1 MANCPNINL
10 DSWKDLVETRGED
23 MAYYLWDKHEGSVP
37 KEEYTSNIKPAV
49 EEVFNSTS
57 ELASIG
63 TPQQY
68 SQYVSN
74 VFPESKVKD
83 IVYHSSPNKI
93 EKFRD
98 SLFGTYF
105 SYSPIEGAYGDNVYS
120 VILNVENPLV
130 KPNREDSSEVKEVY
144 NKDYRNY
151 NNPISFSPEGVGEY
165 KYDASIETS
174 TVAKEGVQ
182 IKVRNPEQIHILGS
196 KEDIEGFKNYV
207 TEEKKGMLQLEGT
220 EGSTASPKTVAAI
233 KNFLKQI
240 GVDIKAGKEIV
251 VNGVRMD
258 ANAVAMV
265 TQKLIQ
271 VVEGAEAKALPEEAM
286 HFAVEI
292 IKQTN
297 PKLYQQLL
305 KEVGSYALTNQ
316 VFADYSKNPLY
327 QTKDG
332 KPDVIKLKEEAMG
345 KILAE
350 TVIRNNE
357 GLTEKPEL
365 LAKAESWWQSII
377 NWFKNLI
384 AKSGFD
390 SLAMDIIS
398 GKSIGTAEDIK
409 AEEGKAFLQQTQN
422 AQDRV
427 INKIKDVQSKIE
439 KRPDGYYVDGKK
451 VNKRVTQVVDDN
463 WYSRKFKNN
472 DLTKSE
478 YEKAVDD
485 QKAEKGTAGHA
496 DFEHALDIFLNPD
509 GTLKS
514 SDELDQAILDDDGY
528 VSQINPNDN
537 SMYRIIRDNLR
548 ERLESINN
556 AEPGTKFLSEVTVY
570 NPNAYGGL
578 AGTIDFLSVSPNGKI
593 NILDWK
599 FMAINTDKYSDV
611 PWYKV
616 GAWQEQ
622 MKNYKLILQ
631 NAYGV
636 KSEDFGMTRMIPIQA
651 IYSEGNYKTNVL
663 PQLLNIRIGDVNV
676 KNIKDDYLLP
686 VGLEDEKTGNK
697 KIDKLLEK
705 LNAEYKRLSEKSVTP
720 AEKQEKADALNALYT
735 AIRQLKVRQN
745 LQPIVRQAKLLNK
758 QIQKTIDKYK
768 DTFQGKSPKDFSE
781 KERNAFAKEIE
792 VAQDMINVYTKID
805 TELDSFFN
813 SQSSEEDKKL
823 RDDLRDVASD
833 ARKLEADLEETLNE
847 YSENILAKS
856 EGIEKFLSPEKVIK
870 GITKMFASTATLQTK
885 AIEFIYK
892 KANRALAYM
901 GMDTL
906 TENKRLLKI
915 KEKYDAWARRKG
927 LSNKDYFNLIKKK
940 DSNELVDEFNPEFY
954 TTLKSKI
961 AQKDFSWIRD
971 NIDVAAYNAKLKEI
985 LAEEL
990 ERIDNKARIGTD
1002 EEIAAE
1008 IKREK
1013 YKAAQLYN
1021 TSTTESPGWLLYDNI
1036 NKFPKRDV
1044 WESKEWKELNK
1055 PENAPAK
1062 EFYNYIIE
1070 RNNEYKELGYIGKG
1084 EARVFLPFV
1093 RKGLVEKMVFGGKVT
1108 IGEQFLR
1115 SISIDEGDIG
1125 YGKIDPL
1132 SGKPINTIPKYFTSP
1147 IDGEVSTDLFKT
1159 MGLYN
1164 EMALKYKYL
1173 SEVEDQIRAIVRVE
1187 KNKQAIRTS
1196 LFGKTQYK
1204 NDGEL
1209 EYTPDNS
1216 DNAKLAEDMMKAIV
1230 YGQRYLESETF
1241 DQIIGKVGNWGK
1253 VLNKKLGVSWFP
1265 EDLSNRQLSVNKMIH
1280 SLNTHFQLSTLGF
1293 NLLSATSNFFG
1304 GNAQSIINAGKYF
1317 TKSDYIASEGELII
1331 NKLTNNKDRQKIIAA
1346 IEYFL
1351 PYTDNNTSKELL
1363 KKLSISKV
1371 SQENFQDALMILM
1384 RNSDLNVQ
1392 TVNFMSFLKNSI
1404 VENGEILNA
1413 REYLRSQDKYANRYD
1428 GTSEQRKKLDEEF
1441 EKDVKELIE
1450 QKGVLKVAELVD
1462 GELVIPGVERKS
1474 DSVVKLRRQVQQLTK
1489 DALGS
1494 LSEDDRRM
1502 IDMTVYGKSF
1512 MIFKGWI
1519 PRLVDVRMG
1528 NLKYNAASDA
1538 YEWGRMRMVM
1548 RLITSDLSR
1557 SLSSLTN
1564 SIAGNDQKWVDQMKD
1579 LYEVKRQ
1586 EYKKDTGKDL
1596 NMTQEQF
1603 MDLVRQNVR
1612 NQMLDTMFLLSMLSL
1627 VLALKALAPD
1637 DEDPVV
1643 KNQYKFMVK
1652 AADKLKDEI
1661 YYFYD
1666 LTSFS
1671 SLFSSGIFPS
1681 LSLIDNFKKGMWN
1694 FMKENYALA
1703 IGDEE
1708 MEEDNKVIK
1717 YWMRTFPV
1725 TNQIV
1730 GYLPLMYPDLA
1741 KDLGIKVQSD
1751 YGIR

>member
-1 MANCPNINL
+1 MACINPN
-10 DSWKDLVETRGED
+10 DPGF
-23 MAYYLWDKHEGSVP
+23 
-37 KEEYTSNIKPAV
+37 KEI
-49 EEVFNSTS
+49 
-57 ELASIG
+57 LA
-63 TPQQY
+63 
-68 SQYVSN
+68 
-74 VFPESKVKD
+74 
-83 IVYHSSPNKI
+83 
-93 EKFRD
+93 R
-98 SLFGTYF
+98 
-105 SYSPIEGAYGDNVYS
+105 
-120 VILNVENPLV
+120 VENPILA
-130 KPNREDSSEVKEVY
+130 E
-144 NKDYRNY
+144 
-151 NNPISFSPEGVGEY
+151 
-165 KYDASIETS
+165 IE
-174 TVAKEGVQ
+174 
-182 IKVRNPEQIHILGS
+182 
-196 KEDIEGFKNYV
+196 F
-207 TEEKKGMLQLEGT
+207 EKQQGGAMLQLEGS

-271 VVEGAEAKALPEEAM
+271 VVEGAEAKSLPEEAM

-365 LAKAESWWQSII
+365 LAKAESWWQSIM

-390 SLAMDIIS
+390 SLAMDILS

-422 AQDRV
+422 AQDKV
-427 INKIKDVQSKIE
+427 ISKLKEMQSKIE
-439 KRPDGYYVDGKK
+439 KRADGYYIDGKK
-451 VNKRVTQVVDDN
+451 INKRVTEIVGD

-478 YEKAVDD
+478 YQTAVDTL
-485 QKAEKGTAGHA
+485 KAEKGTAGHA
-496 DFEHALDIFLNPD
+496 DFEHALLTFLNAD

-514 SDELDQAILDDDGY
+514 SAELDQAILDDSGY

-537 SMYRIIRDNLR
+537 SMYAILRDNLR

-556 AEPGTKFLSEVTVY
+556 AAPGTKFLSEVTVF

-578 AGTIDFLSVSPNGKI
+578 AGTIDFLSVSPNGKV
-593 NILDWK
+593 NVLDWK
-599 FMAINTDKYSDV
+599 FMAINTDKYADI
-611 PWYKV
+611 PWYKI
-616 GAWQEQ
+616 GGWQEQ
-622 MKNYKLILQ
+622 MRNYKLILQ
-631 NAYGV
+631 NVYGV
-636 KSEDFGMTRMIPIQA
+636 KNEDFEMTRMIPIQA
-651 IYSEGNYKTNVL
+651 IYSEGNAKTGVL

-686 VGLEDEKTGNK
+686 VGLVDEKTGNK

-735 AIRQLKVRQN
+735 AIRQLQIKQN

-768 DTFQGKSPKDFSE
+768 DMFEGKNPKDFTE
-781 KERNAFAKEIE
+781 EQMNDFTKEIE
-792 VAQDMINVYTKID
+792 IAQDMVNVYTKID
-805 TELDSFFN
+805 TELSSFF
-813 SQSSEEDKKL
+813 SGTLSEEDEKL
-823 RDDLRDVASD
+823 RNDLRDTASD
-833 ARKLEADLEETLNE
+833 ARELEATLEEVLNE

-856 EGIEKFLSPEKVIK
+856 EEINSFLTPEKVIK
-870 GITKMFASTATLQTK
+870 GITKFFASTATLQSK
-885 AIEFIYK
+885 AIQFIYK
-892 KANRALAYM
+892 KANRAFAYA

-915 KEKYDAWARRKG
+915 KERFDAWAKRKG
-927 LSNKDYFNLIKKK
+927 LSTKDYFNLIKKK
-940 DSNELVDEFNPEFY
+940 DSNELIDEFNPDFY

-961 AQKDFSWIRD
+961 ADRDFAWIRD
-971 NIDVAAYNAKLKEI
+971 NIDVTAYNAKLKEL
-985 LAEEL
+985 LAEEF

-1008 IKREK
+1008 IKKEK
-1013 YKAAQLYN
+1013 YNAAKLYN
-1021 TSTTESPGWLLYDNI
+1021 TSTTESPGWLLYDYI
-1036 NKFPKRDV
+1036 NKFPKRDT

-1055 PENAPAK
+1055 TENAPAK
-1062 EFYNYIIE
+1062 EFYDYIIE
-1070 RNNEYKELGYIGKG
+1070 RNNEYKQLGYIGKG

-1093 RKGLVEKMVFGGKVT
+1093 RKGLMEKLVFGGKVT
-1108 IGEQFLR
+1108 LGEQFLR

-1132 SGKPINTIPKYFTSP
+1132 SGKPVNTLPKYFTSE
-1147 IDGEVSTDLFKT
+1147 IEGEVSTDLFKT

-1164 EMALKYKYL
+1164 EMALRYKYL
-1173 SEVEDQIRAIVRVE
+1173 SQIEDQVRGIVRVE

-1196 LFGKTQYK
+1196 MFGKTQYK
-1204 NDGEL
+1204 DGEV

-1216 DNAKLAEDMMKAIV
+1216 DNAKLAEDMMKAIL
-1230 YGQRYLESETF
+1230 YNQRYLESQTF
-1241 DQIIGKVGNWGK
+1241 DQVLGKLGTWGK
-1253 VLNKKLGVSWFP
+1253 KFNEKLGVHVFP
-1265 EDLSNRQLSVNKMIH
+1265 ENLSERQMSVNKLIDG
-1280 SLNTHFQLSTLGF
+1280 LNNHFQLATLGF
-1293 NLLSATSNFFG
+1293 NVLSATSNFFG

-1317 TKSDYIASEGELII
+1317 TKTDYIASEAELFI
-1331 NKLTNNKDRQKIIAA
+1331 NKLTNNKDREKIIAA

-1351 PYTDNNTSKELL
+1351 PYTDNSVSKELL
-1363 KKLSISKV
+1363 KKLSLSKL
-1371 SQENFQDALMILM
+1371 SQENLQDTLMILM

-1404 VENGEILNA
+1404 VENGQVLNA

-1428 GTSEQRKKLDEEF
+1428 GTSEQRKKLEEEF

-1450 QKGVLKVAELVD
+1450 QKGVLKVAQLTD
-1462 GELVIPGVERKS
+1462 GELIIPGVERKS

-1494 LSEDDRRM
+1494 LSEDDQRM
-1502 IDMTVYGKSF
+1502 INMTVYGKSF
-1512 MIFKGWI
+1512 MIFKNWI

-1579 LYEVKRQ
+1579 LYQKKSD
-1586 EYKKDTGKDL
+1586 EYKRDTGKDL
-1596 NMTQEQF
+1596 EMTQEQF

-1612 NQMLDTMFLLSMLSL
+1612 NQMLDTLFLLTMFSL
-1627 VLALKALAPD
+1627 VLALKAIPPDD
-1637 DEDPVV
+1637 DEDPMV
-1643 KNQYKFMVK
+1643 KNQYKFMLK
-1652 AADKLKDEI
+1652 ATDKLKDEI
-1661 YYFYD
+1661 AYFYD
-1666 LTSFS
+1666 FTSFS

-1694 FMKENYALA
+1694 FMKENYA
-1703 IGDEE
+1703 IIEGDEK
-1708 MEEDNKVIK
+1708 MQEDNKVIK
-1717 YWMRTFPV
+1717 YWMRTFPF

-1741 KDLGIKVQSD
+1741 KDLGIKVQSN

>member
-10 DSWKDLVETRGED
+10 DSWKTLVAARGED
-23 MAYYLWDKHEGSVP
+23 MAYYLWD
-37 KEEYTSNIKPAV
+37 EYN
-49 EEVFNSTS
+49 
-57 ELASIG
+57 G
-63 TPQQY
+63 
-68 SQYVSN
+68 N
-74 VFPESKVKD
+74 VPESE
-83 IVYHSSPNKI
+83 S
-93 EKFRD
+93 
-98 SLFGTYF
+98 
-105 SYSPIEGAYGDNVYS
+105 
-120 VILNVENPLV
+120 
-130 KPNREDSSEVKEVY
+130 KP
-144 NKDYRNY
+144 
-151 NNPISFSPEGVGEY
+151 
-165 KYDASIETS
+165 
-174 TVAKEGVQ
+174 
-182 IKVRNPEQIHILGS
+182 
-196 KEDIEGFKNYV
+196 
-207 TEEKKGMLQLEGT
+207 EGT
-220 EGSTASPKTVAAI
+220 ESSTASPKTIAAI

-251 VNGVRMD
+251 VNGVKMD

-297 PKLYQQLL
+297 PKLYNQLL

-316 VFADYSKNPLY
+316 VFADYGNNPLY

-365 LAKAESWWQSII
+365 LAKAESWWQSIM

-390 SLAMDIIS
+390 SLAMDILS
-398 GKSIGTAEDIK
+398 GKSIGTAKDIR
-409 AEEGKAFLQQTQN
+409 AEEGQAFLQQTQS

-427 INKIKDVQSKIE
+427 INKLRDIGSKIE
-439 KRPDGYYVDGKK
+439 KNPPGKPPGYYINGKK
-451 VNKRVTQVVDDN
+451 INKRVTQVVDDN

-478 YEKAVDD
+478 YEKAVDE
-485 QKAEKGTAGHA
+485 QKAEKGTDGHA
-496 DFEHALDIFLNPD
+496 DLEHALEIFLNPD

-537 SMYRIIRDNLR
+537 SMYRTLRENLR

-578 AGTIDFLSVSPNGKI
+578 AGTIDFLSVSPSGKI

-599 FMAINTDKYSDV
+599 FMAINTDKYTDV

-616 GAWQEQ
+616 GGWQEQ
-622 MKNYKLILQ
+622 MRNYKLILQ

-636 KSEDFGMTRMIPIQA
+636 KNEDFGMTRMIPIQA

-676 KNIKDDYLLP
+676 KNITDDYLLP
-686 VGLEDEKTGNK
+686 VGLEDEKTGIK
-697 KIDKLLEK
+697 KIDKLIEK

-720 AEKQEKADALNALYT
+720 AEKQEKSDALNALYT
-735 AIRQLKVRQN
+735 AIRHLKIKQN
-745 LQPIVRQAKLLNK
+745 LKPIVRQAKLLNK

-768 DTFQGKSPKDFSE
+768 DSFEGKNPKDFTE
-781 KERNAFAKEIE
+781 KERNAFSKEIE

-805 TELDSFFN
+805 TELDSLF
-813 SQSSEEDKKL
+813 SGDTSMLSEEEKKERDDL
-823 RDDLRDVASD
+823 RNDLRDVASN

-847 YSENILAKS
+847 YSENIIAKS

-892 KANRALAYM
+892 KANKALAYM

-906 TENKRLLKI
+906 SENKRLLKI
-915 KEKYDAWARRKG
+915 KERYDAWAKRKG
-927 LSNKDYFNLIKKK
+927 LSNKDYFDIIRKTPASYQKDAEDRKVSDISELNKIKNNISAEEYKEELDKINERYEDAIKDKNQLI
-940 DSNELVDEFNPEFY
+940 DEFNPKFY

-961 AQKDFSWIRD
+961 AQKDFDWIRD

-985 LAEEL
+985 LAEEF

-1013 YKAAQLYN
+1013 YKAAALYN

-1044 WESKEWKELNK
+1044 WESKEWKELTK
-1055 PENAPAK
+1055 PENAAAK
-1062 EFYNYIIE
+1062 EFYDYIME
-1070 RNNEYKELGYIGKG
+1070 RNNEYKDLGYIGKG

-1093 RKGLVEKMVFGGKVT
+1093 RKGLVEKMIFGGKVS

-1132 SGKPINTIPKYFTSP
+1132 SGKPVNTIPKYFTSP
-1147 IDGEVSTDLFKT
+1147 IEGEVSTDLFKT

-1173 SEVEDQIRAIVRVE
+1173 SEVEDQIRSIVRVE

-1204 NDGEL
+1204 NGEL

-1216 DNAKLAEDMMKAIV
+1216 DNAKLAEDMMKAII

-1241 DQIIGKVGNWGK
+1241 DQIVGKVGSWGK
-1253 VLNKKLGVSWFP
+1253 KFNEKLGVSWFP

-1317 TKSDYIASEGELII
+1317 TKGDYIASEGELFI

-1346 IEYFL
+1346 LEYFL
-1351 PYTDNNTSKELL
+1351 PYTDNEASRELL

-1371 SQENFQDALMILM
+1371 SQENFQDTLMYLM
-1384 RNSDLNVQ
+1384 RKSDLNIQ

-1404 VENGEILNA
+1404 VENGEVLNA
-1413 REYLRSQDKYANRYD
+1413 REYLRAQDKYANRYD

-1450 QKGVLKVAELVD
+1450 QKGVLKLSEIKD

-1528 NLKYNAASDA
+1528 NLKYNSASDA
-1538 YEWGRMRMVM
+1538 YEWGRMRMTM

-1564 SIAGNDQKWVDQMKD
+1564 SIGGNDQKWVDQMKD
-1579 LYEVKRQ
+1579 LFETKRD
-1586 EYKKDTGKDL
+1586 EYKRDTGKDL

-1612 NQMLDTMFLLSMLSL
+1612 NQMLDVIFLLSMFSL
-1627 VLALKALAPD
+1627 ILALKAIPPD
-1637 DEDPVV
+1637 DEDAAV
-1643 KNQYKFMVK
+1643 KNQYKFMLK
-1652 AADKLKDEI
+1652 ATDKLKDEI
-1661 YYFYD
+1661 AYFYD
-1666 LTSFS
+1666 PTSFS

-1681 LSLIDNFKKGMWN
+1681 LGLIDNFKKGMWN
-1694 FMKENYALA
+1694 FMKENYAILSE
-1703 IGDEE
+1703 DEE
-1708 MEEDNKVIK
+1708 MEENNKVIK

-1725 TNQIV
+1725 TNQVV

-1741 KDLGIKVQSD
+1741 KDLGLKVQSN

>member
-1 MANCPNINL
+1 MAKVCNIGIKRVVSDLTKDKPWYKYEEDGDFIQVLTSPKQKINERNIKGVAITTA
-10 DSWKDLVETRGED
+10 DSLNKSINKQLPIGNVFKATVQFDGRVGVSISPSDKQLELLNSKENAEREKLIKEVEQEQFQREQARLRDKQEKEKERGGYTEEQRGE
-23 MAYYLWDKHEGSVP
+23 
-37 KEEYTSNIKPAV
+37 
-49 EEVFNSTS
+49 F
-57 ELASIG
+57 
-63 TPQQY
+63 
-68 SQYVSN
+68 
-74 VFPESKVKD
+74 F
-83 IVYHSSPNKI
+83 
-93 EKFRD
+93 
-98 SLFGTYF
+98 
-105 SYSPIEGAYGDNVYS
+105 
-120 VILNVENPLV
+120 
-130 KPNREDSSEVKEVY
+130 
-144 NKDYRNY
+144 
-151 NNPISFSPEGVGEY
+151 
-165 KYDASIETS
+165 
-174 TVAKEGVQ
+174 
-182 IKVRNPEQIHILGS
+182 
-196 KEDIEGFKNYV
+196 
-207 TEEKKGMLQLEGT
+207 QLKGT
-220 EGSTASPKTVAAI
+220 ESSTASPKTVAAI

-297 PKLYQQLL
+297 PKLYNQLL

-316 VFADYSKNPLY
+316 VFTDYKNNPLY

-332 KPDVIKLKEEAMG
+332 KPDVIKLKEEAIG

-365 LAKAESWWQSII
+365 LAKAESWWQSIM

-390 SLAMDIIS
+390 RLAMDILS

-409 AEEGKAFLQQTQN
+409 AEEGKAFLQQGQN
-422 AQDRV
+422 EQDKV
-427 INKIKDVQSKIE
+427 INKLRDIESKIE
-439 KRPDGYYVDGKK
+439 KNPPGKPPGYYINGKK
-451 VNKRVTQVVDDN
+451 INKRVTQVVDDN

-478 YEKAVDD
+478 YEKAVDE

-496 DFEHALDIFLNPD
+496 DLEHALEIFLNPD

-537 SMYRIIRDNLR
+537 SMYRLLRENLR

-578 AGTIDFLSVSPNGKI
+578 AGTIDFLSVSPSGKI

-599 FMAINTDKYSDV
+599 FMAINTDKYTDV

-616 GAWQEQ
+616 GGWQEQ
-622 MKNYKLILQ
+622 MRNYKLILQ

-663 PQLLNIRIGDVNV
+663 PQLLNIRIGSVNV
-676 KNIKDDYLLP
+676 KNITDDYLLP
-686 VGLEDEKTGNK
+686 VGLEEEKTGIK

-735 AIRQLKVRQN
+735 AIRHLKIKQN

-758 QIQKTIDKYK
+758 QIQKTVDKYK
-768 DTFQGKSPKDFSE
+768 DTFEGKNPKDFSE
-781 KERNAFAKEIE
+781 KERNAFSKEIE

-805 TELDSFFN
+805 TELDSFF
-813 SQSSEEDKKL
+813 SGDTSMLSEEEKKQRDDL
-823 RDDLRDVASD
+823 RNDLRDVASN

-892 KANRALAYM
+892 KANKALAYM

-906 TENKRLLKI
+906 SENKRLLKI
-915 KEKYDAWARRKG
+915 KERYDAWAKRKG

-940 DSNELVDEFNPEFY
+940 DSNELIDEFNPEFY

-985 LAEEL
+985 LAEEF

-1013 YKAAQLYN
+1013 YRASALYN
-1021 TSTTESPGWLLYDNI
+1021 TSTAESPGWLLYDNI

-1044 WESKEWKELNK
+1044 WESKEWKDLNK

-1062 EFYNYIIE
+1062 EFYDYILE

-1093 RKGLVEKMVFGGKVT
+1093 RKGLVEKMIFGGKVS

-1132 SGKPINTIPKYFTSP
+1132 TGKPVNTIPKYFTSP
-1147 IDGEVSTDLFKT
+1147 IEGEVSTDLFKT
-1159 MGLYN
+1159 IGLYN

-1196 LFGKTQYK
+1196 MFGKTQYK
-1204 NDGEL
+1204 NGEL

-1216 DNAKLAEDMMKAIV
+1216 DNAKLAEDMMKSII

-1253 VLNKKLGVSWFP
+1253 TLNEKLGVSWFP
-1265 EDLSNRQLSVNKMIH
+1265 EDLSNRQISINKMIH

-1293 NLLSATSNFFG
+1293 NFLSATSNFFG
-1304 GNAQSIINAGKYF
+1304 GNAQSVINAGKYF
-1317 TKSDYIASEGELII
+1317 TKGDYIASEGELIM
-1331 NKLTNNKDRQKIIAA
+1331 NKLTNNKDREKILAA

-1351 PYTDNNTSKELL
+1351 PYTDNHASKELL
-1363 KKLSISKV
+1363 KKLSISKL
-1371 SQENFQDALMILM
+1371 SQENFQDALMMIM

-1404 VENGEILNA
+1404 VENGEVLNA
-1413 REYLRSQDKYANRYD
+1413 REYLRAQDKYANRYD

-1441 EKDVKELIE
+1441 EKDVKELVE
-1450 QKGVLKVAELVD
+1450 QKGVLKLSEIKD

-1512 MIFKGWI
+1512 MLFKGWI

-1528 NLKYNAASDA
+1528 NLKYNSASDA
-1538 YEWGRMRMVM
+1538 YEWGRMRMTF

-1557 SLSSLTN
+1557 SLSSLAN

-1579 LYEVKRQ
+1579 LYEKKRE
-1586 EYKKDTGKDL
+1586 EYKNDTGKDL

-1612 NQMLDTMFLLSMLSL
+1612 NQMLDVIFLLSMFSL
-1627 VLALKALAPD
+1627 LLALKAIPPD
-1637 DEDPVV
+1637 DEDAAV
-1643 KNQYKFMVK
+1643 KNQYKFMLK
-1652 AADKLKDEI
+1652 ATDKLKDEI
-1661 YYFYD
+1661 AYFYD
-1666 LTSFS
+1666 PTSFS

-1681 LSLIDNFKKGMWN
+1681 LGLIDNFKKGMWN
-1694 FMKENYALA
+1694 FMIENYAIA
-1703 IGDEE
+1703 VGDEKL
-1708 MEEDNKVIK
+1708 EESNKVIK
-1717 YWMRTFPV
+1717 YWMRTFPIS
-1725 TNQIV
+1725 NQIV

-1741 KDLGIKVQSD
+1741 KDLGIKVQSN